1 MSENNKKKVHPL
13 VERALNL
20 FYEGYHSLELDDFA
34 VEELE
39 DSLKE
44 YFGKAE
50 LLDAV
55 VALLNLAR
63 VLDEQGSKSAAIK
76 IIQVVVIASKA
87 LEELNKKK
95 KN

>member
-13 VERALNL
+13 VEKALNL
-20 FYEGYHSLELDDFA
+20 FYEGYKCLELDDFA

-50 LLDAV
+50 LVDV
-55 VALLNLAR
+55 IVELLNLAR
-63 VLDEQGSKSAAIK
+63 VLDEQGSKTAAIK
-76 IIQVVVIASKA
+76 IIRVIVTANKA
-87 LEELNKKK
+87 FEGLNKMKK
-95 KN
+95 K